1 MKKKWSVGL
10 LLFDEVEVLDFAGPF
25 EVFSVTAGTGGG
37 GERPFDV
44 KTVSE
49 SGSEVKARNGLK
61 VIPDFSIE
69 NAPRF
74 DILIIPGGPGARNHE
89 IHNQRVISW
98 IKEASASAELLLSVC
113 TGSLLLAE
121 AGLLN
126 GKSATTHWASYN
138 RLEQEYPEV
147 RVIREVKFV
156 DEGHIVTSGGI
167 SAGINMSFH
176 IVKRLLGEETALQ
189 TAKRMEYD
197 SPFGA

>member
-25 EVFSVTAGTGGG
+25 EVFSVTPGTGGG

-89 IHNQRVISW
+89 IHN
-98 IKEASASAELLLSVC
+98 
-113 TGSLLLAE
+113 
-121 AGLLN
+121 
-126 GKSATTHWASYN
+126 
-138 RLEQEYPEV
+138 
-147 RVIREVKFV
+147 
-156 DEGHIVTSGGI
+156 
-167 SAGINMSFH
+167 SAGDQLDQRKRPPLQSFCF
-176 IVKRLLGEETALQ
+176 
-189 TAKRMEYD
+189 
-197 SPFGA
+197 PFVRDPSCWRKPDC